1 MVETLKEN
9 MEGFSQDEIERA
21 KQARRLYHSI
31 GAPSLRN
38 FKYLIKS
45 NQIQDCPVTVADI
58 NNAEKIF
65 GPDVSYIKGKT
76 TRSKPKPVRPDG
88 IAIPKELRKK
98 INEITLHI
106 DMMYINGIGFLT
118 GISHPLYYRMSVHV
132 DRNMKE
138 EFYKGIDKMLR
149 RHNNGG

>member
-21 KQARRLYHSI
+21 KQARKLYHSI

-45 NQIQDCPVTVADI
+45 NQIQDCPVTVVDI

-76 TRSKPKPVRPDG
+76 TRSRPKTV
-88 IAIPKELRKK
+88 
-98 INEITLHI
+98 
-106 DMMYINGIGFLT
+106 
-118 GISHPLYYRMSVHV
+118 
-132 DRNMKE
+132 
-138 EFYKGIDKMLR
+138 
-149 RHNNGG
+149 